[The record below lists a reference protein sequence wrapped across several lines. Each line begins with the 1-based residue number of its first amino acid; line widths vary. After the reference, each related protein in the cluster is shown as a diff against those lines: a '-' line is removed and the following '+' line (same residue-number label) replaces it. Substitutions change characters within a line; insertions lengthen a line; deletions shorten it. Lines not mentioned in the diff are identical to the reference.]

1 MISLKQSPVVMSK
14 NVLVRGLDETTL
26 DKLKK
31 KAATNNRS
39 LQEELKTLLEIHA
52 GPDIEEVR
60 AMARESIEKYK
71 AEGKMFSDSTK
82 DIREDRER

>member
-60 AMARESIEKYK
+60 AMVRENLEKYR

>member
-1 MISLKQSPVVMSK
+1 MSK
-14 NVLVRGLDETTL
+14 NVLVRDLDEETL

-39 LQEELKTLLEIHA
+39 LQEELKNLLEIHA

-60 AMARESIEKYK
+60 AMVRETLEKYR
-71 AEGKMFSDSTK
+71 AEGRMFSDSTK

>member
-1 MISLKQSPVVMSK
+1 MSK
-14 NVLVRGLDETTL
+14 DVLVRNIDEATL
-26 DKLKK
+26 EKLKK
-31 KAATNNRS
+31 KAAANNRS
-39 LQEELKTLLEIHA
+39 LQAELKELLEMHA

-71 AEGKMFSDSTK
+71 AEGRKFSDSTK